1 MKRLVMCIA
10 GIAMVA
16 AGVAGIILCIAGIVV
31 LARVERIVEPVMM
44 KQVELIDRTL
54 ATTAE
59 GLALAETSLALAAD
73 TAASLETAVA
83 GVGQAVGDTAP
94 MVDSVADLL
103 GEQLPATI
111 RATQD
116 TLASVATSAKLIDDI
131 LSVVT
136 AIPLLGIESYDPEV
150 SLHEGLAEVAASLDE
165 VPISLGAAQEGLTSA
180 SGNLEGLQED
190 FTVMADNLGQISTSL
205 ESAQSVVVRYQG
217 TVADLQA
224 LAASVRQGLPGW
236 LRLLHLG
243 LSFVLIWLGIAQIG
257 IIIQGWELIR
267 RGRATGEE

>member
-1 MKRLVMCIA
+1 MKRLVTLIA
-10 GIAMVA
+10 GIALVA
-16 AGVAGIILCIAGIVV
+16 AGVAGLILSIAGIVV
-31 LARVERIVEPVMM
+31 LARVERVVEPVMM

-73 TAASLETAVA
+73 TATSLETAVA
-83 GVGQAVGDTAP
+83 GAGQAVGDTAP

-116 TLASVATSAKLIDDI
+116 TLASVATSAKLVDDV

-136 AIPLLGIESYDPEV
+136 AIPLLGTERYDPEV
-150 SLHEGLAEVAASLDE
+150 SLHQGLADVAASLDE
-165 VPISLGAAQEGLTSA
+165 VPISLGVAQEELTST
-180 SGNLEGLQED
+180 SGNLEGLHED
-190 FTVMADNLGQISTSL
+190 LTVMADDIGQLSTSL
-205 ESAQSVVVRYQG
+205 ESAKSVVARYQG

-224 LAASVRQGLPGW
+224 LVASVRQGLPGW
-236 LRLLHLG
+236 LRLLHLV
-243 LSFVLIWLGIAQIG
+243 LSFVLVWLGIAQIG
-257 IIIQGWELIR
+257 LMIQGWELIG
-267 RGRATGEE
+267 RGRAKGEE

>member
-1 MKRLVMCIA
+1 MKHIVTRIA
-10 GIAMVA
+10 GIALVA
-16 AGVAGIILCIAGIVV
+16 AGVVGIIFSIAGIVV

-73 TAASLETAVA
+73 TATSLETAVA

-103 GEQLPATI
+103 GDQLPATI

-116 TLASVATSAKLIDDI
+116 TLVSVATSAKLIDDI

-136 AIPLLGIESYDPEV
+136 SIPLLGIERYDPEV
-150 SLHEGLAEVAASLDE
+150 SLAEGLAEVAASLDE

-190 FTVMADNLGQISTSL
+190 FTVMADDIGQLSMSL

-224 LAASVRQGLPGW
+224 LVASVRQGLPGW
-236 LRLLHLG
+236 LRLLQVG

-257 IIIQGWELIR
+257 LIIQGWELIG

>member
-1 MKRLVMCIA
+1 MKRFVTWIA
-10 GIAMVA
+10 GIALVA
-16 AGVAGIILCIAGIVV
+16 AGIAGIILSIAGIVV
-31 LARVERIVEPVMM
+31 LARVEHIVEPVMM

-59 GLALAETSLALAAD
+59 GLVLAETSLALAAD
-73 TAASLETAVA
+73 TAASLETVMA

-94 MVDSVADLL
+94 MMDSVADLL

-116 TLASVATSAKLIDDI
+116 TLAAVATSAKLVDDV

-136 AIPLLGIESYDPEV
+136 AIPLLGMGSYVSEV
-150 SLHEGLAEVAASLDE
+150 SLHQGLEEVAASLDE

-190 FTVMADNLGQISTSL
+190 FTVVADDLGQLSTSL
-205 ESAQSVVVRYQG
+205 ESAQSVVVRHQG

-224 LAASVRQGLPGW
+224 LVASIRQGLPGW
-236 LRLLHLG
+236 LRLFQLG

-257 IIIQGWELIR
+257 LIIQGWELIR